1 MAWVESV
8 GVWGPVVFVLAYATA
23 TVAFIPGSLL
33 TLAAGAI
40 FGLVNGTVLVLV
52 GATIGSACAFLF
64 SRHLARAAIEQ
75 RLARNPR
82 FAEFDSIVGD
92 EGFKIVFLLR
102 LSLVFPFN
110 LLNYALGLTRVR
122 FRDYVLAS
130 VGMLP
135 GSLLYTYYGKLA
147 GDMAVLAGD
156 GPAKGGTY
164 YYFVLVLGL
173 AAIILLTSLITR
185 IASRALHRGKG
196 E

>member
-1 MAWVESV
+1 VAWVESA
-8 GVWGPVVFVLAYATA
+8 GVWGPVVFVVAYATA

-40 FGLVNGTVLVLV
+40 FGLGNGTVLVLV
-52 GATIGSACAFLF
+52 GATIGSAGAFLF
-64 SRHLARAAIEQ
+64 SRHVARAAIER

-92 EGFKIVFLLR
+92 EGFKIVLLLR
-102 LSLVFPFN
+102 LSLIFPFN

-147 GDMAVLAGD
+147 GDVAMLTGD
-156 GPAKGGTY
+156 GPVEGETSY
-164 YYFVLVLGL
+164 YLVLVLGL
-173 AAIILLTSLITR
+173 TAIIFLTSLITR
-185 IASRALHRGKG
+185 IASRALHRGTGK
-196 E
+196 